1 MSLHL
6 GLGDVMDNAPPPQ
19 FETTVSGGAALGEEQ
34 AAIGGGAAMGWGMAT
49 LFLVVIVVGV
59 LWWAGM
65 IEFEN
70 GEAPATGET
79 KQPLPFWEIMLY
91 IVGAV
96 LCVVIFLGLAG
107 FYLDKLAVSRID
119 QRYYA

>member
-19 FETTVSGGAALGEEQ
+19 FETTVS
-34 AAIGGGAAMGWGMAT
+34 GGAAMGWGMAT